1 MALWVHFLPVSLAT
15 RPAWSLNSISDTA
28 SLKKVTEMVSNS
40 QRETIVDGSYS
51 NTMMWCFM
59 FAVEVHLTVSA

>member
-1 MALWVHFLPVSLAT
+1 
-15 RPAWSLNSISDTA
+15 
-28 SLKKVTEMVSNS
+28 MVSNS

-59 FAVEVHLTVSA
+59 FAVEVLYTLQYLRDNIFCDPWLRIESKGGLSK